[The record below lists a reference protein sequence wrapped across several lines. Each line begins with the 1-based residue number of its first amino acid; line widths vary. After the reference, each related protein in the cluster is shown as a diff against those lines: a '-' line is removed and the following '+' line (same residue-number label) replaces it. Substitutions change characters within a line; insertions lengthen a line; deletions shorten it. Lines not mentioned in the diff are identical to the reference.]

1 MNGLKPTDSL
11 QIPKKASKFIL
22 SNYNPQL
29 SNTII
34 ESFQIKMGDVIL
46 EKVKSI
52 KYLGVMLDEE
62 ITWSDQIKYLSGKLS
77 RSAGIFSKLRYYL
90 NREVLLQTY
99 HSLFNSHLQYAIL
112 CWGSASITSLSRLQV
127 LQNRA
132 IRNMT
137 RSPRFF
143 RLDNQYLNLR
153 VLKVR
158 DLYNLEVAK
167 FMHSHFHG
175 TLPRCFAPLFQEIG
189 GLHRYDTRSTRRRNY
204 EVVARRTTRGQKVY

>member
-1 MNGLKPTDSL
+1 
-11 QIPKKASKFIL
+11 
-22 SNYNPQL
+22 
-29 SNTII
+29 
-34 ESFQIKMGDVIL
+34 MGNVIL

-52 KYLGVMLDEE
+52 KYLGVMLEE
-62 ITWSDQIKYLSGKLS
+62 KITWSNQIEYLSGKLS
-77 RSAGIFSKLRYYL
+77 RCAGIFSKLRYYL

-112 CWGSASITSLSRLQV
+112 CWGSASITSLSCLQV

-137 RSPRFF
+137 KSPRFF

-158 DLYNLEVAK
+158 DLYNLEIAK
-167 FMHSHFHG
+167 FMHSHFHNA
-175 TLPRCFAPLFQEIG
+175 LPQCFVSFFREIR
-189 GLHRYDTRSTRRRNY
+189 GLNHHDTRSSRRRNY
-204 EVVARRTTRGQKVY
+204 EVHACRITRGQRSIRCYGPKIWNEILLENKDLSKNKFKKYYKNAILSEY